1 MKKDSIDPNT
11 LIKAGVTLAGLFIVY
26 RLLQKTGLLPSRES
40 NLEQQNLQALE
51 SSNYWN
57 YNDFLAKAPG
67 GHALLTQAGAAAF
80 VEDLWDATGYFNDD
94 EQKIYGVFRAMK
106 TQSQI
111 AALAKRFN
119 QLKAQDLYSYLK
131 NYLNEE
137 ELLTIKKIIDQKP
150 KYFA

>member
-1 MKKDSIDPNT
+1 MKKNNIDPNT

-26 RLLQKTGLLPSRES
+26 RILQKVGVFPSAES
-40 NLEQQNLQALE
+40 NQAAQNLQALE

-57 YNDFLAKAPG
+57 YNDFLQKAPG
-67 GHALLTQAGAAAF
+67 GHALLTQSGAAAY
-80 VEDLWDATGYFNDD
+80 VDDLWNATGYFNDD
-94 EQKIYGVFRAMK
+94 EEAIYGVFRAMR

-119 QLKAQDLYSYLK
+119 ELKGQDLYNYLK

-137 ELLTIKKIIDQKP
+137 ELLTVKRIIDQKP